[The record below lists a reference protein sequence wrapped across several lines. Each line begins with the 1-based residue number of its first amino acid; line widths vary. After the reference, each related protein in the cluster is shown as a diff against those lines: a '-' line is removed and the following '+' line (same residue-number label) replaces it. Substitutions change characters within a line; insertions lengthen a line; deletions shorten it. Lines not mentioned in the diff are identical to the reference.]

1 MKKYI
6 VIILIPFLFS
16 CGRAD
21 KEKAAALQA
30 KNDSLVSQTVQKDA
44 AITDFMK
51 SVNDIEGVLDSI
63 KTKENILNKS
73 TQTSGE
79 LRVSDKNRIKSDIT
93 SIYALMLK
101 DKQQLAALSGKLKS
115 SGLKLDEFQKLVDH
129 LQSDIKDK
137 DSALASLRDKLSAMN
152 IQINLANQKIDT
164 LNNVVQNQGQK
175 INSQSQTINDA
186 TVALNTGYYILGTSK
201 ELNKDNII
209 KGSKL
214 LPDFNKNLF
223 TRVDIRST
231 KEIPIPNNTK
241 KIKLV
246 TNHPPS
252 SYRLNTQGK
261 IVKSIVVTD
270 EKAFWSTSK
279 YLVLIED

>member
-1 MKKYI
+1 MISKGCLIQLRQKR
-6 VIILIPFLFS
+6 ILLT
-16 CGRAD
+16 R
-21 KEKAAALQA
+21 
-30 KNDSLVSQTVQKDA
+30 
-44 AITDFMK
+44 
-51 SVNDIEGVLDSI
+51 
-63 KTKENILNKS
+63 

-79 LRVSDKNRIKSDIT
+79 LKRSDKDQIKSDIT

-101 DKQQLAALSGKLKS
+101 DKHQLAVLSSKLKS
-115 SGLKLDEFQKLVDH
+115 SGLKLEEFQKLVDH
-129 LQSDIKDK
+129 LQSDIKEK
-137 DSALASLRDKLSAMN
+137 DSTLASLRDRLSAMN

-164 LNNVVQNQGQK
+164 LNNVVQNQGQQ
-175 INSQSQTINDA
+175 INSQSQTINDE
-186 TVALNTGYYILGTSK
+186 TVALNTAYYILGTSK

-231 KEIPIPNNTK
+231 KEIPIPKETK
-241 KIKLV
+241 KIKLI

-252 SYRLNTQGK
+252 SYRLITEGK

>member
-164 LNNVVQNQGQK
+164 LNNMVQNQGQK
-175 INSQSQTINDA
+175 ITSQSQTINDA

>member
-63 KTKENILNKS
+63 KTKENILNKN

-79 LRVSDKNRIKSDIT
+79 LKVSDKDRIKSDIS

-115 SGLKLDEFQKLVDH
+115 SGLKLNEFQKLVDH

-152 IQINLANQKIDT
+152 IQITLANQKIDT

-252 SYRLNTQGK
+252 SYRLNTLGK